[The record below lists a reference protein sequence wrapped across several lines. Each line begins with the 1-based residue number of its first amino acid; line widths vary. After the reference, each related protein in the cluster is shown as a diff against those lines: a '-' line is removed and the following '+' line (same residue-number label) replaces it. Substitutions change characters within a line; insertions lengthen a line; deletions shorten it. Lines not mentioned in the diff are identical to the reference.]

1 MRNAATRP
9 GDKKMLR
16 PVRSRRASPGTCDIY
31 RRHYTGRLEVERV
44 GMDLYSRAASIGI
57 AAKAGPAS
65 KVVDL
70 AGAHS
75 VEPEPPDISV
85 VVPIYREEKT
95 VRLFL
100 QRIEPVLEQI
110 GNYEI
115 VFCYDPSPDRTKEII
130 LEEIIR
136 NPRIRMLVFSRRFG
150 QPSAVMAGLHHC
162 VGKTCVVIDVD
173 LQDPPELILD
183 LYRKLQEGHDVVL
196 AKRRKRSEG
205 EPFIRKVMSFV
216 GYRVINALAD
226 IDIPRDTGEFRIMN
240 RRVIDE
246 LCRLKERHGFLRG
259 LVAFVGFDQA
269 IVEFDRTP
277 RAAGKSNY
285 HQYIGSIKIG
295 LNGVIGFSNVLLTAT
310 LMAGVAIAG
319 IAVLIGLYVAAASLV
334 FGMDYPLGFPTLT
347 LLMVFLGGMQLVAI
361 GILGE
366 YIGRIYDEVKE
377 RPPYI
382 VDRFLNPPP
391 MAGYGQVNP
400 AHGRNGAGA
409 DADQ

>member
-1 MRNAATRP
+1 
-9 GDKKMLR
+9 
-16 PVRSRRASPGTCDIY
+16 
-31 RRHYTGRLEVERV
+31 
-44 GMDLYSRAASIGI
+44 MDLSSNVASIGV
-57 AAKAGPAS
+57 AAEARPAS
-65 KVVDL
+65 RIVDL
-70 AGAHS
+70 AGAPS
-75 VEPEPPDISV
+75 VRPDPPDISI

-110 GNYEI
+110 GTYEI

-130 LEEIIR
+130 FEEIIR

-162 VGKTCVVIDVD
+162 TGKTGVVIDVD
-173 LQDPPELILD
+173 LQDPPELIAE
-183 LYRKLQEGHDVVL
+183 LYRKLHEGYDVVL

-205 EPFIRKVMSFV
+205 EPLVRKLLSFV

-259 LVAFVGFDQA
+259 LVAFVGFNQGV
-269 IVEFDRTP
+269 VEFDRTP

-310 LMAGVAIAG
+310 LMAGLAIAG
-319 IAVLIGLYVAAASLV
+319 VAVLIGLYVAAASLM
-334 FGMDYPLGFPTLT
+334 FGMDYPLGLPTLT

-391 MAGYGQVNP
+391 GLGQAKANP

-409 DADQ
+409 DPDQ